1 MHVNINPLKREE
13 MFKNKKFWIGL
24 VAAVLSAAAYFL
36 YEYLQ
41 GDEPEQQPVE
51 IVEDMPADS
60 LQ

>member
-1 MHVNINPLKREE
+1 
-13 MFKNKKFWIGL
+13 MFKSKKFWIGL

-41 GDEPEQQPVE
+41 EEDPETQPVE
-51 IVEDMPADS
+51 VVEEAPADS